1 MSFLSVKVVFGK
13 TIFFLVFIYHYC
25 WVFILGLGPAVF
37 SASFYTICTTTLV
50 LVSYL
55 SFAYD
60 IVIFTNKSRL
70 SLTQLLDFLHHYEAI
85 LE

>member
-25 WVFILGLGPAVF
+25 LVFILGLGSVV
-37 SASFYTICTTTLV
+37 SFYTICTTTLV

-60 IVIFTNKSRL
+60 IVIFTNKSGL